1 MATEAQRTR
10 FWADT
15 GTNENVFDPE
25 EVDDIF
31 VEAGEGYDD
40 TAALTAATR
49 VIGIRRLL
57 ANAAKL
63 TTYRANQSSENL
75 SDVFEHL
82 KELLGFWQDEV
93 TTADG
98 LSSGSKA
105 RFGGLR
111 RKPARIKEY
120 PDEYA

>member
-1 MATEAQRTR
+1 MATEAQRDR
-10 FWADT
+10 FWKDT
-15 GTNENVFDPE
+15 GTTENVFDPE

-31 VEAGEGYDD
+31 TEAGEGYED
-40 TAALTAATR
+40 TAALTAQTR

-57 ANAAKL
+57 ANAAKM
-63 TTYRANQSSENL
+63 TTYRQNQSSENL
-75 SDVFEHL
+75 SDVFKHL
-82 KELLGFWQDEV
+82 KELLAFWQDEV

-98 LSSGSKA
+98 LASGSKA

-120 PDEYA
+120 PNEW